1 GLGAGFELDPP
12 PRVDRGELV
21 PVAAAELLRVAPLD
35 LLDSCQPRSG
45 RALAGRLD
53 RAGEQEPPGQGELVD
68 PLAPD
73 GSGIRGWRVVA
84 GGGCSGGWG
93 CGGIRNPWG
102 AFRARPATWCACRT
116 FGTLRGTAVRGALRE
131 PSPGVGM
138 GRPPR

>member
-53 RAGEQEPPGQGELVD
+53 RAGEQEPLGQVELVD
-68 PLAPD
+68 QLPRD
-73 GSGIRGWRVVA
+73 VSVIRGWRVVA
-84 GGGCSGGWG
+84 GGGGGG
-93 CGGIRNPWG
+93 SVTPWG
-102 AFRARPATWCACRT
+102 GFVDAPPPGGRVGQSGAPLGGRRPGGCAQRAPEAGWD
-116 FGTLRGTAVRGALRE
+116 GG
-131 PSPGVGM
+131 
-138 GRPPR
+138 